1 MDKVQCEKY
10 TIVQK
15 RLLNI
20 LIAHDHYRT
29 IAEQRRHN
37 SN

>member
-1 MDKVQCEKY
+1 MDKAQSEKY
-10 TIVQK
+10 TIGQK
-15 RLLNI
+15 RFLNI